1 MEGSQGPCQGSAYR
15 PGLSVY
21 TIAGMRNKSPGRPPL
36 NVRLMCSP
44 SFLNKAMLLVIQKK
58 TFTFYIYLV
67 CTKLSLG
74 EKAHR
79 ISSVESVGLGPEAR
93 ICQPDAFGFQKVL
106 SIMNFSIR

>member
-1 MEGSQGPCQGSAYR
+1 
-15 PGLSVY
+15 
-21 TIAGMRNKSPGRPPL
+21 
-36 NVRLMCSP
+36 
-44 SFLNKAMLLVIQKK
+44 MLLVIQKK

-93 ICQPDAFGFQKVL
+93 ICQPDAFMSPQARICQPDDFMSPQTVVKKVKC
-106 SIMNFSIR
+106 